1 MRERRSYTGVK
12 IAHGS
17 ISHDNDDLLYLTNHH
32 YKTLTT
38 GGETMSGSEI
48 RAEAKKHGVYLWQVA
63 KAAGISEPT
72 LTRWLRGELT
82 PEQKEMLLM
91 AIRKAAA

>member
-1 MRERRSYTGVK
+1 
-12 IAHGS
+12 
-17 ISHDNDDLLYLTNHH
+17 
-32 YKTLTT
+32 
-38 GGETMSGSEI
+38 MSGSEI
-48 RAEAKKHGVYLWQVA
+48 KAEAKKHGVYLWQVA

-82 PEQKEMLLM
+82 QEQKEMLLT

>member
-12 IAHGS
+12 IDHGS
-17 ISHDNDDLLYLTNHH
+17 ISHDNDDLYLTNHH
-32 YKTLTT
+32 YKTLAT

-48 RAEAKKHGVYLWQVA
+48 KAEAKKQGVYLWQVA

-72 LTRWLRGELT
+72 LTRWLRGDLT
-82 PEQKEMLLM
+82 PEQEEMLLT